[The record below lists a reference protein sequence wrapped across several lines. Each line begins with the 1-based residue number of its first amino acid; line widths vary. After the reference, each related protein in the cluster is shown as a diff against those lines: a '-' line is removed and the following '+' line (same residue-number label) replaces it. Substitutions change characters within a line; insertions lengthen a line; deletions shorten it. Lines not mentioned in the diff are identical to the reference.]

1 MRILTLCHWVLLPI
15 LVALPTSSVLGQNV
29 KNSPKNESK
38 FEQLLAE
45 KRKLNTVITSN
56 DRYKIQIFSGE
67 NEKAKKTILQFKQE
81 FNDIEATIVFNTP
94 NYRVWVGNFK
104 TRMEAE
110 RNFAEIKKKYK
121 NLLLIKPTK

>member
-1 MRILTLCHWVLLPI
+1 MRILTLSKWLLPTI
-15 LVALPTSSVLGQNV
+15 IFATLSNSLKAQNTKSTSN
-29 KNSPKNESK
+29 NESK
-38 FEQLLAE
+38 FEKLLNE
-45 KRKLNTVITSN
+45 KRKIHASIALNE
-56 DRYKIQIFSGE
+56 RYKIQIFSGE

-110 RNFAEIKKKYK
+110 RYFAEIKKKYK